1 VPTGDAAKLLAGKVA
16 VVTGAGSGVGRGI
29 AIALGRAGAPV
40 VVSSRT
46 VTKCDKVVAE
56 IKGLGGI
63 AMSQEC
69 DVTDRAHIE
78 STVTAALET
87 YGGIDI
93 LVNAAD
99 DPRID
104 VPFLDIT
111 DDDMDSSW
119 RAGVLGT
126 LRFCQ
131 ACVPHMIKRGGG
143 AIVNVA
149 SGAGLLAPVGMGAY
163 SAAQEAIRS
172 LTRTAA
178 VELGPMGIRVNVICP
193 VATGSETMERT
204 WIKNDPSRVEAYV
217 RNTPLR
223 RMGDPVDDIGEGVV
237 FLCGP
242 QSRYVTGT
250 TLMLDGGRA
259 YLR

>member
-1 VPTGDAAKLLAGKVA
+1 VKLLDAKIA
-16 VVTGAGSGVGRGI
+16 IVTGAGSGVGRGI
-29 AIALGRAGAPV
+29 AIALGRAGAQV

-46 VTKCDKVVAE
+46 VSKVHKVVEE
-56 IKGLGGI
+56 IQGLGGT
-63 AMSQEC
+63 ATAAGC
-69 DVTDRAHIE
+69 DVTIPAHIE
-78 STVTAALET
+78 ATVATAVDG

-104 VPFLDIT
+104 VPFLAIT
-111 DDDMDSSW
+111 EEDMDSSW

-126 LRFCQ
+126 LRFTQ
-131 ACVPHMIKRGGG
+131 ACVPHMLERGEG

-193 VATGSETMERT
+193 VASGSETMERT
-204 WIKNDPSRVEAYV
+204 WIKNDPSRVDAYV
-217 RNTPLR
+217 ANTPLR
-223 RMGDPVDDIGEGVV
+223 RMGDAVDDVGEGVV

>member
-1 VPTGDAAKLLAGKVA
+1 VSLLSDKVA
-16 VVTGAGSGVGRGI
+16 IVTGSGSGVGRGVC
-29 AIALGRAGAPV
+29 IALARAGARV
-40 VVSSRT
+40 AVSSRT
-46 VTKCDKVVAE
+46 VSKCGKVVGE
-56 IKGLGGI
+56 IVVTGGEATAI
-63 AMSQEC
+63 EC
-69 DVTDRAHIE
+69 DVTNPGHI
-78 STVTAALET
+78 SACVDFTLSV
-87 YGGIDI
+87 YGGVDI

-99 DPRID
+99 NPQVD

-111 DDDMDSSW
+111 SEVMDAAW
-119 RAGVLGT
+119 RTGVLGT
-126 LRFCQ
+126 VRFIQ
-131 ACVPHMIKRGGG
+131 ACVPHMLARGGG

-149 SGAGLLAPVGMGAY
+149 AGAGLLALPGMAAY

-178 VELGPMGIRVNVICP
+178 VELGPHGIRINAICP
-193 VATGSETMERT
+193 IALGSEILDRIARE
-204 WIKNDPSRVEAYV
+204 DPDQISAGVAR
-217 RNTPLR
+217 TPLR
-223 RMGDPVDDIGEGVV
+223 RFGDPVEDVGEGVT

>member
-1 VPTGDAAKLLAGKVA
+1 MKSLEGKVA
-16 VVTGAGSGVGRGI
+16 IVTGAGSGVGRGV
-29 AIALGRAGAPV
+29 AIALARAGAET

-46 VTKCDKVVAE
+46 VAKCESVVDE
-56 IKGLGGI
+56 IQALSATAI
-63 AMSQEC
+63 AVEC
-69 DVTDRAHIE
+69 DVRNQDDIDRCVIR
-78 STVTAALET
+78 TVGH

-99 DPRID
+99 DPRVD
-104 VPFLDIT
+104 VPFLELT
-111 DDDMDSSW
+111 DEVMLASW
-119 RAGVLGT
+119 NTGVMGSV
-126 LRFCQ
+126 RFSQ
-131 ACVPHMIKRGGG
+131 AVVPHMMTRGGG
-143 AIVNVA
+143 TVVNVS

-178 VELGPMGIRVNVICP
+178 VELGPSGIRVNVICP
-193 VATGSETMERT
+193 VASHSESLDRWIAHDPERLA
-204 WIKNDPSRVEAYV
+204 AYV
-217 RNTPLR
+217 ANTPLR
-223 RMGDPVDDIGEGVV
+223 RVGDPVDDVGEGVV
-237 FLCGP
+237 FLCGD

>member
-1 VPTGDAAKLLAGKVA
+1 MKILQGKVA
-16 VVTGAGSGVGRGI
+16 IVTGAGSGVGRGI
-29 AIALGRAGAPV
+29 AIALGRAGASV
-40 VVSSRT
+40 TVSSRT
-46 VTKCDKVVAE
+46 VSKCDKVVAE
-56 IKGLGGI
+56 IEALG
-63 AMSQEC
+63 AAATSTEC
-69 DVTDRAHIE
+69 DVTDSSHIE
-78 STVTAALET
+78 STVALTLDT

-104 VPFLDIT
+104 VAFLDIT
-111 DDDMDSSW
+111 EQDMESSW
-119 RAGVLGT
+119 RAGVMGT
-126 LRFCQ
+126 LRFSQ
-131 ACVPHMIKRGGG
+131 ACVPHMLERGDG

-193 VATGSETMERT
+193 VASGSETMQKT
-204 WIKNDPSRVEAYV
+204 WIKNDPSRVDAYV
-217 RNTPLR
+217 ANTPLR

>member
-1 VPTGDAAKLLAGKVA
+1 MKLLEGKIA
-16 VVTGAGSGVGRGI
+16 IVTGAGSGVGRGV
-29 AIALGRAGAPV
+29 AIALARAGAQTV
-40 VVSSRT
+40 ASSRT
-46 VTKCDKVVAE
+46 VAKCEEVVAKVDA
-56 IKGLGGI
+56 IGGEAI
-63 AMSQEC
+63 AVEC
-69 DVTDRAHIE
+69 DVTKKDHIDAC
-78 STVTAALET
+78 VAQALDT

-99 DPRID
+99 DPLVD
-104 VPFLDIT
+104 VPFLEISEEI
-111 DDDMDSSW
+111 MLKSW
-119 RAGVLGT
+119 RTGLLGT
-126 LRFCQ
+126 LQFSQ
-131 ACVPHMIKRGGG
+131 AVVPHLLKREDPDGR

-149 SGAGLLAPVGMGAY
+149 SGAGLLAPAGMGAY

-178 VELGPMGIRVNVICP
+178 IELGPMGIRVNVICP
-193 VATGSETMERT
+193 VASQSESLDRWINRDPER
-204 WIKNDPSRVEAYV
+204 VAAYV
-217 RNTPLR
+217 ANTPLR
-223 RMGDPVDDIGEGVV
+223 RVGDPVDDVGEGVV